1 MRKARCS
8 AVLKKAQATAGWG
21 FGAVVLSNSAQLLG
35 LLVLLTTVDLFS
47 LFAASESTHTSA

>member
-21 FGAVVLSNSAQLLG
+21 FGAVVLSNSAQPGFIGVAYHGRPIFTVCCVREQSHLG
-35 LLVLLTTVDLFS
+35 L
-47 LFAASESTHTSA
+47 